1 MRSTV
6 QRAIRMSD
14 PHDLERLRALD
25 ERLAKLKKAQA
36 PEPKKADSHEMAQH
50 AWRMVTELVA
60 GLLIGFGIGFGL
72 DTLFGTMPIFLVLFI
87 LLGLAAGIRVMMRT
101 AVDVQRRSM
110 AEADQSVRDEGD

>member
-1 MRSTV
+1 
-6 QRAIRMSD
+6 MSD
-14 PHDLERLRALD
+14 PNDLERLRALD

-36 PEPKKADSHEMAQH
+36 PAPKKADSHEMAQH